1 MAKLFFSKLSV
12 VSVPLKLSA
21 IFILLWI
28 LLIVFEP
35 FISINPNT
43 IQLDKILTTP
53 SLGKAGLHGL
63 LGYDDLGRSIF
74 DRLIS
79 GAKISFLV
87 AFAVA
92 SISIIIGTFIGVIS
106 AYVGGSWDHGLLRIM
121 DVFMAVPGILLA
133 IALSGLM
140 GPGISN
146 VIIALC
152 VVSWV
157 GYARLARA
165 QVLAIKQREHVLGAV
180 ALGVSHRYI
189 LQRHIFPLILSP
201 LLIEFT
207 FGIAGLVIAEAGLS
221 FLGLGIQAPDSS
233 WGNMIKNGSQYL
245 LIAPHMVIIPG
256 AALMMIIFSIN
267 QLGDGIRDYLDPKKQ
282 LIME

>member
-1 MAKLFFSKLSV
+1 MNKLVFQRFSI
-12 VSVPLKLSA
+12 PLKLSVG
-21 IFILLWI
+21 FILVWFF
-28 LLIVFEP
+28 LIIFEP
-35 FISINPNT
+35 LMSINPNA
-43 IQLDKILTTP
+43 IQLDKILTLP
-53 SLGKAGLHGL
+53 SFANEGIHGL

-92 SISIIIGTFIGVIS
+92 SISILIGTFIGVLS
-106 AYVGGSWDHGLLRIM
+106 AYVGGVWDHTILRII
-121 DVFMAVPGILLA
+121 DVFMAFPGILLA

-165 QVLAIKQREHVLGAV
+165 QVMAIKQREHVLGAI
-180 ALGVSHRYI
+180 ALGVSHRHI
-189 LQRHIFPLILSP
+189 LQRHIIPLILSP

-245 LIAPHMVIIPG
+245 LIAPHMVIVPG
-256 AALMMIIFSIN
+256 LALMLMIFSIN
-267 QLGDGIRDYLDPKKQ
+267 QIGDGIRDYLDPRKSK
-282 LIME
+282 MEKI

>member
-1 MAKLFFSKLSV
+1 M
-12 VSVPLKLSA
+12 PLIVKVSA
-21 IFILLWI
+21 IILMLWVI
-28 LLIVFEP
+28 LIVVEP
-35 FISINPNT
+35 VLSIQPNQ
-43 IQLDKILTTP
+43 IQLDKILSTP
-53 SLGKAGLHGL
+53 SLSDNNIHAL

-79 GAKISFLV
+79 GAKISFAV
-87 AFAVA
+87 AFSVA
-92 SISIIIGTFIGVIS
+92 LISLIIGTFIGVIS
-106 AYVGGSWDHGLLRIM
+106 AYVGGVWDHITLRFI
-121 DVFMAVPGILLA
+121 DVFMAFPGILLA

-140 GPGISN
+140 GAGISN

-165 QVLAIKQREHVLGAV
+165 QVLAIKQREHVTGAI
-180 ALGVSHRYI
+180 ALGVSHRFI
-189 LQRHIFPLILSP
+189 LLRHILPLILSP

-207 FGIAGLVIAEAGLS
+207 FGIAGLIIAEAGLS

-245 LIAPHMVIIPG
+245 LIAPHMVIVPG
-256 AALMMIIFSIN
+256 LALMIIVFSIN
-267 QLGDGIRDYLDPKKQ
+267 QLGDGIRDYLDPKRQFSNKT
-282 LIME
+282 

>member
-1 MAKLFFSKLSV
+1 MSKQIKIS
-12 VSVPLKLSA
+12 ST
-21 IFILLWI
+21 FIILWV
-28 LLIVFEP
+28 LLILFEP
-35 FISINPNT
+35 VMSIQPNT
-43 IQLDKILTTP
+43 IHLDKILLPP
-53 SLGKAGLHGL
+53 SFDNWAVHGL
-63 LGYDDLGRSIF
+63 LGYDDLGRAIF

-79 GAKISFLV
+79 GAKISFAV

-92 SISIIIGTFIGVIS
+92 IISLFIGTLIGIIS
-106 AYVGGSWDHGLLRIM
+106 AYLGGLWDHIILRII
-121 DVFMAVPGILLA
+121 DVFMAFPGILLA

-165 QVLAIKQREHVLGAV
+165 QVLAIKQREHVMGAI
-180 ALGVSHRYI
+180 ALGQSHRLI
-189 LQRHIFPLILSP
+189 VSKHIIPLILSP

-245 LIAPHMVIIPG
+245 LIAPHMVFVPG
-256 AALMMIIFSIN
+256 LALMMIIFSIN
-267 QLGDGIRDYLDPKKQ
+267 QLGDGIRDYLDPKKN
-282 LIME
+282 

>member
-1 MAKLFFSKLSV
+1 MSK
-12 VSVPLKLSA
+12 PIKLSA
-21 IFILLWI
+21 IIITLWI
-28 LLIVFEP
+28 FLIIFEP
-35 FISINPNT
+35 VMSIQPNN
-43 IQLDKILTTP
+43 IHLDKILLAPAIGNT
-53 SLGKAGLHGL
+53 GVHAI

-79 GAKISFLV
+79 GAKISFAV

-92 SISIIIGTFIGVIS
+92 IISLIVGTLIGVIS
-106 AYVGGSWDHGLLRIM
+106 AYLGGLWDHITLRII
-121 DVFMAVPGILLA
+121 DVFMAFPGILLA

-165 QVLAIKQREHVLGAV
+165 QVLAIKQREHVMGAI
-180 ALGVSHRYI
+180 ALGQSHRLI
-189 LQRHIFPLILSP
+189 IVRHILPLILSP

-245 LIAPHMVIIPG
+245 LIAPHMVLAPG
-256 AALMMIIFSIN
+256 LALMMIIFSIN
-267 QLGDGIRDYLDPKKQ
+267 QLGDGIRDYLDPKKNYQ
-282 LIME
+282 

>member
-1 MAKLFFSKLSV
+1 MSK
-12 VSVPLKLSA
+12 PIKISA
-21 IFILLWI
+21 ILIVLWI
-28 LLIVFEP
+28 LLIIFEP
-35 FISINPNT
+35 VMSIQPNT
-43 IQLDKILTTP
+43 IHLGKILLPP
-53 SLGKAGLHGL
+53 SLGDMGVHGI

-79 GAKISFLV
+79 GAKISFAV

-92 SISIIIGTFIGVIS
+92 TISLLIGTLIGIIS
-106 AYVGGSWDHGLLRIM
+106 AYLGGVWDHITLRVI
-121 DVFMAVPGILLA
+121 DVFMAFPGILLA

-165 QVLAIKQREHVLGAV
+165 QVLAIKQREHVMGAI
-180 ALGVSHRYI
+180 ALGQSHRMI
-189 LQRHIFPLILSP
+189 IFRHILPLILSP

-245 LIAPHMVIIPG
+245 LIAPHMVFVPG
-256 AALMMIIFSIN
+256 FALMLIIFSIN
-267 QLGDGIRDYLDPKKQ
+267 QLGDGIRDYLDPKKN
-282 LIME
+282 